1 MASKK
6 TLKQTLDVPDYNQS
20 DKRKKPKDL
29 SQSTCCISEKE
40 IVENNTHHSG
50 QDAVYC
56 EGKCASRLHI
66 YSHGAGLS
74 VPCFSLITKSED
86 KFLHVYCLL
95 IEQATQ
101 ITNLQNTVNKLQT
114 L

>member
-6 TLKQTLDVPDYNQS
+6 TSKRTLEPDYNQS

-29 SQSTCCISEKE
+29 SQSTCRICEKQ

-66 YSHGAGLS
+66 YSQCAGLS
-74 VPCFSLITKSED
+74 VPCFGLITKPED
-86 KFLHVYCLL
+86 KFLCVYCLL
-95 IEQATQ
+95 IEQAATPKTQ
-101 ITNLQNTVNKLQT
+101 LINFKPF
-114 L
+114 